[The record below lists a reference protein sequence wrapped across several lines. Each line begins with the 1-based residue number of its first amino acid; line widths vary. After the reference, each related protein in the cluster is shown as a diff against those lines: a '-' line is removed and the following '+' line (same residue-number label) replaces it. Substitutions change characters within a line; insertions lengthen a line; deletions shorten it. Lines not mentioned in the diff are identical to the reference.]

1 MQGHLKSFSFISLIL
16 AAALVFFA
24 SCSQN
29 TPELYSSDYSVIF
42 DYADQ
47 ENPPVARLSVFAAS
61 GSDVRRYQ
69 KIKITSVETGYTWE
83 TEVIS
88 MLDTSDVQWAGCTNI
103 AAPSGEKL
111 PTGKYELTYYNAD
124 EKEYSL
130 SIQVRYDADLYE
142 VLLPG
147 LAEFMEKNRGIE
159 KIAIYDKQHLLI
171 YFGNRTSDFRTTR
184 DIWNFYRDAASY
196 QVIWYSRNGSV
207 ICIAPELPVSPE
219 ADEEKAEAE
228 KSEDFESEV
237 EYIETENF
245 ESEYKEYDGE

>member
-1 MQGHLKSFSFISLIL
+1 
-16 AAALVFFA
+16 
-24 SCSQN
+24 
-29 TPELYSSDYSVIF
+29 
-42 DYADQ
+42 
-47 ENPPVARLSVFAAS
+47 
-61 GSDVRRYQ
+61 
-69 KIKITSVETGYTWE
+69 
-83 TEVIS
+83 
-88 MLDTSDVQWAGCTNI
+88 MLNSW
-103 AAPSGEKL
+103 K
-111 PTGKYELTYYNAD
+111 
-124 EKEYSL
+124 
-130 SIQVRYDADLYE
+130 
-142 VLLPG
+142 
-147 LAEFMEKNRGIE
+147 KNRGIE

-228 KSEDFESEV
+228 KSEDFESEA